1 MVQRIERRTR
11 FLVAALIAALLGW
24 GGLSGWQFYRH
35 MQLVGLSDRPCSA
48 DGHIVTGRFLDDW
61 GQLCGFRADNRRL
74 LASGARPEVVMIGD
88 SLTAA
93 WPEQG
98 QRIVMRGIA
107 GQSSSQILL
116 RFRQDALALNPRVI
130 HILMGTNDLVGLT
143 GPVTLDQYA
152 GNLLDMVELAQARG
166 ETVIVGTI
174 PPARS
179 FLWFHLG
186 DPAPDVD
193 RLNARLR
200 QLAKAR
206 GLVLADYHAALVHP
220 DGSTRTDLF
229 MDDGI
234 HLTRT
239 GYAAIQ
245 PVFDAAL
252 AEARARQAA
261 R

>member
-1 MVQRIERRTR
+1 MVRQIERRTR
-11 FLVAALIAALLGW
+11 NLAIALIIALLAW
-24 GGLSGWQFYRH
+24 GGLSGWQLYRH
-35 MQLVGLSDRPCSA
+35 MQLVGLSDRPCNA
-48 DGHIVTGRFLDDW
+48 RGEVVTGRFLDDW
-61 GQLCGFRADNRRL
+61 AQLCGFREDNRRL
-74 LASGARPEVVMIGD
+74 LASGARLDVVMIGD

-93 WPEQG
+93 WPGQG
-98 QRIVMRGIA
+98 PRIAMRGIA

-186 DPAPDVD
+186 DPAPDID

-200 QLAKAR
+200 QLAKTH
-206 GLVLADYHAALVHP
+206 GLVLADYHAALVRR
-220 DGSTRTDLF
+220 DGSARTELF

-234 HLTRT
+234 HLTAA

-252 AEARARQAA
+252 AEARARQPA